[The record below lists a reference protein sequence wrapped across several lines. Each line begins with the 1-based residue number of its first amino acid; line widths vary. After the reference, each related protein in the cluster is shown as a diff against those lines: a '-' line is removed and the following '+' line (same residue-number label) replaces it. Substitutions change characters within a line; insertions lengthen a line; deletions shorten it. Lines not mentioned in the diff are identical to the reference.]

1 VSGTEQQMT
10 DAAIVLCG
18 GRSRRMGRDKWSLPF
33 LGETLLERTV
43 RTVREVVDEVW
54 VVAREGQ
61 EVEGDYRIVRDPA
74 EGLGPLAG
82 LVAGLEAMAAER
94 AFLTSCDVPFLNPEY
109 VRRMLEL
116 GRGHPVAVPLLDGYH
131 MSTSAVY
138 GKEVLPVARRLLQ
151 EERLR
156 PLFLIRELDAL
167 IVNEPELRDMDQD
180 LRSFRNCNTR
190 EAYEQA
196 LRDAE
201 LS

>member
-1 VSGTEQQMT
+1 MS

-33 LGETLLERTV
+33 GGETLLERTV
-43 RTVREVVDEVW
+43 HRVRQVCDEVW

-61 EVEGDYRIVRDPA
+61 EIASGDYRIVRDPA

-82 LVAGLEAMAAER
+82 LVTGLDAMAAER

-109 VRRMLEL
+109 VRRMLESS
-116 GRGHPVAVPLLDGYH
+116 RGHPVAVPLLDGYH

-138 GKEVLPVARRLLQ
+138 AREVLPIARRLLR

-156 PLFLIRELDAL
+156 PLFLIREVDAL
-167 IVNEPELRDMDQD
+167 IVNEPELRQMDPGLQ
-180 LRSFRNCNTR
+180 SFRNCNTR

-196 LRDAE
+196 LRDAG

>member
-1 VSGTEQQMT
+1 MSE
-10 DAAIVLCG
+10 AAIVLCG
-18 GRSRRMGRDKWSLPF
+18 GSSRRMGRDKWSLPF

-61 EVEGDYRIVRDPA
+61 EIDDGDYRIVRDPA

-82 LVAGLEAMAAER
+82 LVAGLEAMSAER
-94 AFLTSCDVPFLNPEY
+94 AFLTSCDVPFLKAAY
-109 VRRMLEL
+109 VRRMLERS
-116 GRGHPVAVPLLDGYH
+116 RGHPVAVPLLDGYH

-138 GKEVLPVARRLLQ
+138 GKDVLPVARRLLR

-156 PLFLIRELDAL
+156 PLFLIREVDAL
-167 IVNEPELRDMDQD
+167 IVNETALRDMDSE
-180 LRSFRNCNTR
+180 LASFRDCNTP

>member
-1 VSGTEQQMT
+1 MSA
-10 DAAIVLCG
+10 AAIVLCG
-18 GRSRRMGRDKWSLPF
+18 GRSRRMGQDKWSLPF
-33 LGETLLERTV
+33 RGETLLERTV

-54 VVAREGQ
+54 VVARQGQ
-61 EVEGDYRIVRDPA
+61 EVAGGDYRIVRDPA

-82 LVAGLEAMAAER
+82 LVAGLEAMEAER
-94 AFLTSCDVPFLNPEY
+94 AFLTSCDVPFLQPLY

-116 GRGHPVAVPLLDGYH
+116 SRGHPVAVPLLDGYH

-138 GKEVLPVARRLLQ
+138 SRAVLPIARRLLR

-156 PLFLIRELDAL
+156 PLFLIREVDAL
-167 IVNEPELRDMDQD
+167 IVNETALREMDRD
-180 LRSFRNCNTR
+180 LASFRNCNTR

-196 LRDAE
+196 RRDAE

>member
-1 VSGTEQQMT
+1 MS

-33 LGETLLERTV
+33 GDETLLERTV
-43 RTVREVVDEVW
+43 RCVRKVCEEVW

-61 EVEGDYRIVRDPA
+61 EIACGDFRIVRDPA

-94 AFLTSCDVPFLNPEY
+94 AFLTSCDVPFLSPAY
-109 VRRMLEL
+109 VRRLL
-116 GRGHPVAVPLLDGYH
+116 DRSRGHPAAVPLLDGYH

-138 GKEVLPVARRLLQ
+138 AREVLPVARRLLQ
-151 EERLR
+151 QGRLR
-156 PLFLIRELDAL
+156 PLFLIREVDAL
-167 IVNEPELRDMDQD
+167 IVNEPELREMDPG
-180 LRSFRNCNTR
+180 LASFRNCNTR

>member
-1 VSGTEQQMT
+1 
-10 DAAIVLCG
+10 
-18 GRSRRMGRDKWSLPF
+18 MGRDKWSLPF
-33 LGETLLERTV
+33 GDETLLARTV
-43 RTVREVVDEVW
+43 RAVREVVDEVL

-61 EVEGDYRIVRDPA
+61 EIDDGDYRIVRDPA

-82 LVAGLEAMAAER
+82 LVAGLEAMSAER
-94 AFLTSCDVPFLNPEY
+94 AFLTSCDVPFLKPAY
-109 VRRMLEL
+109 VRRMLERS
-116 GRGHPVAVPLLDGYH
+116 RGHPVAVPLLDGYH

-138 GKEVLPVARRLLQ
+138 GRDVLPIARRLLQ

-156 PLFLIRELDAL
+156 PLFLIREVDAL
-167 IVNEPELRDMDQD
+167 VVNETELRDMDSD
-180 LRSFRNCNTR
+180 LLSFRNCNTP

>member
-1 VSGTEQQMT
+1 MS

-18 GRSRRMGRDKWSLPF
+18 GRSRRMGQDKWSLPF
-33 LGETLLERTV
+33 GGETLLERTV
-43 RTVREVVDEVW
+43 RAVREVVDEVW

-61 EVEGDYRIVRDPA
+61 EIDGGDYRIVRDPA

-82 LVAGLEAMAAER
+82 LVAGLEAMDAER
-94 AFLTSCDVPFLNPEY
+94 AFLTACDVPFLKPAY

-116 GRGHPVAVPLLDGYH
+116 ARGHPVAVPLLDGFC

-138 GKEVLPVARRLLQ
+138 GKQVLPIARRLLREQ
-151 EERLR
+151 RLR
-156 PLFLIRELDAL
+156 PLFLIREVDAL
-167 IVNEPELRDMDQD
+167 IVDETALRDIDGD
-180 LRSFRNCNTR
+180 LASFRNCNTR

-196 LRDAE
+196 LRDAD

>member
-1 VSGTEQQMT
+1 MS

-33 LGETLLERTV
+33 GDETLLERTV
-43 RTVREVVDEVW
+43 RTVREVCDEVW

-61 EVEGDYRIVRDPA
+61 EVAAGDFRLVRDPA

-82 LVAGLEAMAAER
+82 LVAGLEAMTAER
-94 AFLTSCDVPFLNPEY
+94 AFLTSCDVPFLEPAY

-116 GRGHPVAVPLLDGYH
+116 ARGHPVAVPLLDGYH

-138 GKEVLPVARRLLQ
+138 GREVLPIARRLLR

-156 PLFLIRELDAL
+156 PLFLIQEVDAL
-167 IVNEPELRDMDQD
+167 IVNEPELRDMDPD
-180 LRSFRNCNTR
+180 LASFRNCNTR

-196 LRDAE
+196 LRDAD